1 MSDIQPYLSKNLEE
15 ALPKR
20 TETI

>member
-20 TETI
+20 T